1 MPAPEYG
8 LLARAWAWLALQLR
22 PHLVLCRV
30 LVRDLSEAPPE
41 RPDDDDLQIRIAS
54 FDELRAAATAAQAS
68 GLTPD
73 FVDAAEGRG
82 DVCIAAFDQGQIVAY
97 VWRSFS
103 RAPHEDSI
111 WVQVESPYWYTYKM
125 HTVPAYRGRR
135 LAGLLTRS
143 GDQVCRTR
151 GLRAGVGFVE
161 THNYPSLHAN
171 RHAGARPVGFAGY
184 LRVLGRVYPFRTPG
198 AARHSFRFVRP
209 DPADGVVGAASG

>member
-1 MPAPEYG
+1 MPAPENG
-8 LLARAWAWLALQLR
+8 LLARAWASLALHLR

-30 LVRDLSEAPPE
+30 LVRDLAQAAPE
-41 RPDDDDLQIRIAS
+41 LPDDEGLQIRIAS
-54 FDELRAAATAAQAS
+54 FDELRAAAAAAQAS

-73 FVDAAEGRG
+73 FVDAAETRG
-82 DVCIAAFDQGQIVAY
+82 DICIAAFDQGQIVAY

-111 WVQVESPYWYTYKM
+111 WVQVQSPYWYTYKM

-135 LAGLLTRS
+135 LAGVLTRF

-161 THNYPSLHAN
+161 THNYPSLKAN
-171 RHAGARPVGFAGY
+171 RYAGARPVGFAGY
-184 LRVLGRVYPFRTPG
+184 LRLSGRVFTFRTPG
-198 AARHSFRFVRP
+198 VRRYSFRFVRP
-209 DPADGVVGAASG
+209 DPGDGVPDPASG